1 MKITYNISPAVI
13 DWIVTQLGTNT
24 TISDSLDTLKAWQ
37 VGEKSPTYNE
47 IESIS
52 KKTHIPFGYFFLKTP
67 PKENIKLMEYRT
79 IDSSETKTPSRNLLD
94 TIFEMEQIVDWTRE
108 YLIGED
114 FEENPIVGK
123 QKNVTDITIISNYV
137 REVLNLPIN
146 WFENTRNSFNYLR
159 DKMSAAGVIIMT
171 SGIVRNNTHRVLD
184 INEFRAFTII
194 DKFAP
199 LIFINA
205 TDSTSGKLFSLLHEF
220 VHICLGT
227 NNLFNA
233 GYSFSKEVSKI
244 EKICNAVTAEILVP
258 TILFEEKWDKLS
270 LQDKSIEKTIKDV
283 ARFFRCGSIV
293 VARKALD
300 RGKIKQ
306 ETYNQIVQDAIKHY
320 YEQIQTLKK
329 GGGNFYV
336 TKASRLDKRFLT
348 FVVDSL
354 SQGKT
359 LYSEAFRLTGTN
371 RNTFSQLYLFL

>member
-1 MKITYNISPAVI
+1 MA
-13 DWIVTQLGTNT
+13 
-24 TISDSLDTLKAWQ
+24 
-37 VGEKSPTYNE
+37 
-47 IESIS
+47 
-52 KKTHIPFGYFFLKTP
+52 
-67 PKENIKLMEYRT
+67 
-79 IDSSETKTPSRNLLD
+79 
-94 TIFEMEQIVDWTRE
+94 
-108 YLIGED
+108 
-114 FEENPIVGK
+114 
-123 QKNVTDITIISNYV
+123 
-137 REVLNLPIN
+137 
-146 WFENTRNSFNYLR
+146 
-159 DKMSAAGVIIMT
+159 

-258 TILFEEKWDKLS
+258 TILFEEKWHKLS
-270 LQDKSIEKTIKDV
+270 LQDKSIEKTIEDV

-306 ETYNQIVQDAIKHY
+306 ETYNQTVQDAIKHY
-320 YEQIQTLKK
+320 KEQKQALKK
-329 GGGNFYV
+329 EGGDFYT

-371 RNTFSQLYLFL
+371 RNTFSELVDRMNA

>member
-94 TIFEMEQIVDWTRE
+94 TIFEMEQIVDWIRE

-123 QKNVTDITIISNYV
+123 QKNKTDIKIISNYV

-233 GYSFSKEVSKI
+233 GYNFSKEVSKI

-258 TILFEEKWDKLS
+258 TILFEEKWHKLS
-270 LQDKSIEKTIKDV
+270 LQDKPIEDV

-306 ETYNQIVQDAIKHY
+306 ETYNQTVQDVVKQK
-320 YEQIQTLKK
+320 ESVFCT
-329 GGGNFYV
+329 

-359 LYSEAFRLTGTN
+359 LYSEAFRLTKTN
-371 RNTFSQLYLFL
+371 RNTFSQLKLFL